1 MITFKLTVPQFQQLL
16 DVLLAP
22 EAPDHLSNL
31 VLLASTRPHDGI
43 ISVPVPADDARSIHR
58 LVENASQGDPT
69 QRDLAAH
76 LAEQLSEPG

>member
-16 DVLLAP
+16 ELLLAP

-43 ISVPVPADDARSIHR
+43 ISVPVPPDDARAIHH
-58 LVENASQGDPT
+58 LVEHVAQRDPT
-69 QRDLAAH
+69 PRALAGL
-76 LAEQLSEPG
+76 LAEQLSAPE